1 MAKVKITVEHSNGD
15 LYVYDG
21 DKVFW
26 KIFEREDTGQ
36 LEVPKAKW
44 NKLVKDNAQEWDDQ
58 VTEVFHN
65 ILND

>member
-1 MAKVKITVEHSNGD
+1 MAKITIEHDNGD
-15 LYVYDG
+15 TYVYDSK
-21 DKVFW
+21 KVFW
-26 KIFEREDTGQ
+26 KIFEREDTGM